1 VNGIC
6 AGVWIWRRGRD
17 DLRNQKAEQDEEWKR
32 QNAKHDEPVTRFQG
46 HDGGRVGKKSI
57 GVNHSDVDETPRIVL
72 TNNVRLKVI
81 YG

>member
-46 HDGGRVGKKSI
+46 HARVSLA
-57 GVNHSDVDETPRIVL
+57 NFF
-72 TNNVRLKVI
+72 
-81 YG
+81 